1 MMWRMK
7 RTQIYLDEELDL
19 ELRRTAFF
27 EGRSAAALIRDAVRT
42 YLEHAGDESKP
53 IQDPFADIIG
63 AFVTDPTAGAKEED
77 AIVYD
82 LDRP

>member
-1 MMWRMK
+1 MWRMK
-7 RTQIYLDEELDL
+7 RTQIYLDEDLDL

-27 EGRSAAALIRDAVRT
+27 EGRSAAALIREAVRT
-42 YLEHAGDESKP
+42 YLDQAGDERQP

-63 AFVTDPTAGAKEED
+63 AFVVDPTADAKDED

-82 LDRP
+82 LDRS

>member
-1 MMWRMK
+1 MLNMK

-27 EGRSAAALIRDAVRT
+27 EGRSAAALIREAVRA
-42 YLEHAGDESKP
+42 YLDQSGDERQP
-53 IQDPFADIIG
+53 VQDPFADIIG
-63 AFVTDPTAGAKEED
+63 AFATNPAVDAKEDD
-77 AIVYD
+77 AIVYE